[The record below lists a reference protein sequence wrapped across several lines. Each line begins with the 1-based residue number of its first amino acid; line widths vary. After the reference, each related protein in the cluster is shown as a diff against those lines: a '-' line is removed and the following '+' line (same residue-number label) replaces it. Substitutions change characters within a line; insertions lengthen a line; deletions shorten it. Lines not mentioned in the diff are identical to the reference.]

1 MKFISLHTQC
11 MATAGILI
19 TLGPAR
25 IYYMWAI
32 AQAVLSGHENFFVCA
47 GPPPV
52 KRVICFSLAGLQTV
66 PVCYIPLLFLS
77 TSPFTQLCPI
87 CPLLLVLTLL
97 LLFSETPTPPCY
109 CPPHCCCFL
118 LSDTLGWKSHPEF
131 RPQITTEV
139 GQCTSSHDVLQSLLE
154 TLWSCFTQGFLS
166 HMANLGLL

>member
-1 MKFISLHTQC
+1 

-32 AQAVLSGHENFFVCA
+32 SQAVLSGHESLFVCA
-47 GPPPV
+47 GPPPG

-66 PVCYIPLLFLS
+66 PVCYIPFLFLS

-87 CPLLLVLTLL
+87 WPLLLVLTLL

-109 CPPHCCCFL
+109 CPPH
-118 LSDTLGWKSHPEF
+118 P
-131 RPQITTEV
+131 
-139 GQCTSSHDVLQSLLE
+139 SLLLFLAVWHPWLKISPWIQ
-154 TLWSCFTQGFLS
+154 TSDHNWSGAMHLKPWCSAVPVRDVVELLHTGSSFS
-166 HMANLGLL
+166 HGQPRASLA